1 MSTSPLTLPLD
12 PTGSAASN
20 LITAEVQT
28 IGTRGTRAFPV
39 NYGLFFRKSL
49 VIKDTATNKVLVE
62 GTQYF
67 ATQMDVEASAR
78 YGQEIDASIV
88 VTDSTVGSTLSLTYQ
103 ALGGPNSISQ
113 AAVSS
118 AVTALQID
126 DAPATWASI
135 SNKPSKYP
143 VASHQ
148 HIADDIYGMEFVVV
162 ALDRLGTAIQM
173 GQGTAQAELQA
184 YAEAVIQELI
194 GQIGNSNAALI
205 THTSD
210 FTNPHKVTA
219 HQIGSYTTAET
230 TAAIATETSNRTNA
244 DAAIQTQLNT
254 HTADHTNP
262 HGVTTAQLGA
272 YSKAQ
277 SDAAMTAM
285 KTALQNTITA
295 NEATQNAHLT
305 NYSNP
310 HQVTAA
316 QIGTWTTGQIASA
329 VTAQQ
334 ATLQTQVNAFESSL
348 NAHMSNK
355 SNPHGD
361 TAANIGT
368 WTYTTIQNS
377 IVSPYSTHVNNRS
390 NPHQVTV
397 AQLGTYSATD
407 INNNI
412 AYQYQVV
419 ANEVNALNGT
429 INAHVGNQN
438 NPHGD
443 NVNNTGGAYT
453 GAYLQNL
460 INSTLHSPG

>member
-1 MSTSPLTLPLD
+1 MSTPPLTLPLD

-49 VIKDTATNKVLVE
+49 VVKDTTTNKVLVQ
-62 GTQYF
+62 GTQYY
-67 ATQMDVEASAR
+67 ATQMDVEASMR

-88 VTDSTVGSTLSLTYQ
+88 ITDSTVGSSVSVTYQ
-103 ALGGPNSISQ
+103 ALGGVNSISQ
-113 AAVSS
+113 AAVTT

-135 SNKPSKYP
+135 TNKPSKYP
-143 VASHQ
+143 VAPHQ
-148 HIADDIYGMEFVVV
+148 HIADDMYGMEFVVV
-162 ALDRLGTAIQM
+162 ALNRLGSAIQL

-194 GQIGNSNAALI
+194 GQIAAANAALNA
-205 THTSD
+205 HTTN
-210 FTNPHKVTA
+210 FGNPHQVTA
-219 HQIGSYTTAET
+219 HQIGSYTTEET
-230 TAAIATETSNRTNA
+230 TAALATETTNRTNG
-244 DAAIQTQLNT
+244 DSSIQSQLNT

-262 HGVTTAQLGA
+262 HKVTTAQLGA
-272 YSKAQ
+272 FSATQ
-277 SDAAMTAM
+277 SDSAMTAM
-285 KTALQNTITA
+285 QTALQSTITA
-295 NEATQNAHLT
+295 NETTQNAHIA

-329 VTAQQ
+329 VASSQ
-334 ATLQTQVNAFESSL
+334 ATLQTQVTAFESSL
-348 NAHMSNK
+348 NAHTSNK
-355 SNPHGD
+355 SNPHSD

-377 IVSPYSTHVNNRS
+377 IVSPYTSHVNNKS
-390 NPHQVTV
+390 NPHGVTI
-397 AQLGTYSATD
+397 AQLGTYAATD

-412 AYQYQVV
+412 AAYYGNVV
-419 ANEVNALNGT
+419 NEVNALNGT
-429 INAHVGNQN
+429 INAHVSNQN

-460 INSTLHSPG
+460 INTTLHSPG